1 MSKLPNY
8 CNCLFLIS
16 GRLGRGGVVWS
27 WLYLINSLQKNRQ
40 QPSCIVK
47 FLQLYSFDSGYSLFV
62 LGKDFWVGREL
73 RSDIIK
79 KKSPKHS
86 FQCFTTIKLLD
97 ISIFE
102 QIFLWA
108 QAYNNNILLWAAIRY
123 KNKICVAKKLGIEG
137 KRGRVQTRRWPY
149 IWEDTEIRVVS
160 HTPGL
165 HPLKCNGKN
174 KIGSWRSI
182 YKDYFEPKFGWI

>member
-1 MSKLPNY
+1 MD
-8 CNCLFLIS
+8 
-16 GRLGRGGVVWS
+16 
-27 WLYLINSLQKNRQ
+27 
-40 QPSCIVK
+40 
-47 FLQLYSFDSGYSLFV
+47 SFDSGYSLFV

-123 KNKICVAKKLGIEG
+123 KNKICVAKKLGFEG
-137 KRGRVQTRRWPY
+137 KGRGLKRADDHIFEKTLKIELSPIPQTY
-149 IWEDTEIRVVS
+149 T
-160 HTPGL
+160 
-165 HPLKCNGKN
+165 LKCNGRN